1 MFLFIGDVTSVQCI
15 TSVLNNTKAGRL
27 LSSASVEFSCGSL
40 GWSARLVRPSGK
52 SPIPAN
58 VGYPDLPSFGSQP
71 FHCQLQ
77 KTQKILIFK
86 PNFKSIFGTQKIIE
100 NWIKIED
107 LDKKNQKLKIWT
119 KKTKNWK
126 LEEKNWRLKK
136 IWKTV
141 KNSSK
146 IQKFEEKSEF
156 RGHSTQEKATR
167 IVSASDYTPHI
178 HQRAFCSCR
187 FFDIWSSEQRS
198 PLSPGSP

>member
-77 KTQKILIFK
+77 KTQKSWFSSQISSQFRD
-86 PNFKSIFGTQKIIE
+86 QKIIE
-100 NWIKIED
+100 NCIKIED
-107 LDKKNQKLKIWT
+107 LDKKDQKLKIRR
-119 KKTKNWK
+119 KS
-126 LEEKNWRLKK
+126 WRLKK

>member
-77 KTQKILIFK
+77 KNPKILIFK
-86 PNFKSIFGTQKIIE
+86 PNFKSISGP
-100 NWIKIED
+100 
-107 LDKKNQKLKIWT
+107 KN
-119 KKTKNWK
+119 N
-126 LEEKNWRLKK
+126 
-136 IWKTV
+136 
-141 KNSSK
+141 
-146 IQKFEEKSEF
+146 
-156 RGHSTQEKATR
+156 
-167 IVSASDYTPHI
+167 
-178 HQRAFCSCR
+178 
-187 FFDIWSSEQRS
+187 
-198 PLSPGSP
+198 